1 VGAPRGLFEE
11 YSAGPRTRAPRRE
24 GGVMKTLLK
33 ILVAGFGL
41 LVILIVLGVML
52 LFRSIN
58 GLVETG
64 IEKGGTYA
72 LGVPTE
78 VDGVK
83 VSLFGGTFAMGELT
97 VANPEGYPSER
108 FMTLPSLDLAVDTRT
123 VSDEVITIPSLA
135 LGTIGVTLDGTG
147 GTPNY
152 QVILDNMEKFEGSG
166 GGGEPADPSSEGP
179 RFVISSLV
187 LEGAEVKVTNF
198 TGVQQLTGDVDIA
211 VPRVELTDVGSAEP
225 LTTSELIELIVKT
238 VMSTTV
244 ANAGGVL
251 PAELLD
257 GIRGQLGDLAGLDDL
272 GITAIGDVGALGDE
286 LQKKAQE
293 TLDDVKGEAE
303 EAINNTIGNLLGGG
317 GDKDEEDDG

>member
-1 VGAPRGLFEE
+1 
-11 YSAGPRTRAPRRE
+11 
-24 GGVMKTLLK
+24 MKTLLK
-33 ILVAGFGL
+33 ILVAGIGLLVL
-41 LVILIVLGVML
+41 LVILLVVLGL
-52 LFRSIN
+52 RSIN
-58 GLVETG
+58 TLVETG

-83 VSLFGGTFAMGELT
+83 VSVFSGTFAMDGMT

-108 FMTLPSLDLAVDTRT
+108 FMSLPSLDLAVDTGSLT
-123 VSDEVITIPSLA
+123 GEVITIPSLA

-152 QVILDNMEKFEGSG
+152 QVILDNMEKFEGKG

-179 RFVISSLV
+179 RFVINSLV
-187 LEGAEVKVTNF
+187 LEGAQVKVTNF

-211 VPRVELTDVGSAEP
+211 VPRVELKDVGSAEP

-251 PAELLD
+251 PADLLD
-257 GIRGQLGDLAGLDDL
+257 GIRGQLGDLSGLGDL
-272 GITAIGDVGALGDE
+272 GITAIGDIGTLGEDLGKE
-286 LQKKAQE
+286 AQE
-293 TLDDVKGEAE
+293 KLDEVKDEAE
-303 EAINNTIGNLLGGG
+303 RTVKDTIGNLLGGG
-317 GDKDEEDDG
+317 GKKDEDDG

>member
-1 VGAPRGLFEE
+1 
-11 YSAGPRTRAPRRE
+11 
-24 GGVMKTLLK
+24 MKTLLK
-33 ILVAGFGL
+33 IFLAGFGL
-41 LVILIVLGVML
+41 IVLLIVIGVVL

-83 VSLFGGTFAMGELT
+83 VSLFGGTFAMDGMT

-108 FMTLPSLDLAVDTRT
+108 FMSLPSLNLAVDTGT
-123 VSDEVITIPSLA
+123 VTSEVITIPSLA

-152 QVILDNMEKFEGSG
+152 QVILDNMEKFEGKG

-187 LEGAEVKVTNF
+187 LEGAQVKVTNF

-211 VPRVELTDVGSAEP
+211 VPRVELKDVGSAEP

-251 PAELLD
+251 PADLLD
-257 GIRGQLGDLAGLDDL
+257 GLRGQLGDLAGLDEL
-272 GITAIGDVGALGDE
+272 GITAIGDIGTLGED
-286 LQKKAQE
+286 LQKKAEE
-293 TLDDVKGEAE
+293 TLDDVKNEAE
-303 EAINNTIGNLLGGG
+303 KKVKDTIGNLLGGG
-317 GDKDEEDDG
+317 GDKDEEEDGGP